1 MPFHCSHCGYQ
12 SVKWLG
18 RCPNCGEWDTFA
30 AAPTQAATEESPSW
44 IGEALLPITKID
56 LGEVKRLDTGL
67 GEVDRLLGGGLVP
80 GGVVLFG
87 GEPGVGKSTLLL
99 QIAQEIAQRYGTVLY
114 VSGEESAGQIKLR
127 ASRLGAESESI
138 YVLSE
143 QTLERIVKAVD
154 EVRPHLLIVDS
165 IQTVLSA
172 TVPGEAGSIRQMRE
186 TSAELTRLT
195 KARQMATF
203 LVGHIT
209 KGGVFAGPKTVEHL
223 VDVAIYMEGSRGEEV
238 RILRCVK
245 NRFGATNEVA
255 VFQMWA
261 SGLKAITDPS
271 RFFLEEHQAESR
283 PGTVVVSLMEG
294 SRPILVE
301 LQALVSPTG
310 GYGVPQRRCTGLD
323 VNRLLLLLAV
333 VERRLGIHTGSADV
347 YLSLAGGLETRE
359 RALDLG
365 IIAAVVSSLRNRPL
379 PKRTVVIGEVGLS
392 GEVRAVRKLSERVT
406 EAGKLGYE
414 RVVVPAKGRP
424 ATRRTIEIV
433 GVETIEEAIDA
444 LSLR

>member
-18 RCPNCGEWDTFA
+18 RCPNCGEWDTFST
-30 AAPTQAATEESPSW
+30 APTQDAANDAPSW

-56 LGEVKRLDTGL
+56 LSEVKRLDTGI

-99 QIAQEIAQRYGTVLY
+99 QIAQEVAQRYGTVLY

-127 ASRLGAESESI
+127 ASRLRAESENL

-143 QTLERIVKAVD
+143 QTLGRIVAAV
-154 EVRPHLLIVDS
+154 EELKPHLLIVDS

-172 TVPGEAGSIRQMRE
+172 AVPGEAGSIRQMRE

-209 KGGVFAGPKTVEHL
+209 KGGAFAGPKTVEHL
-223 VDVAIYMEGSRGEEV
+223 VDVAVYMEGSRGEEV
-238 RILRCVK
+238 RLLRCVK

-255 VFQMWA
+255 VFQMRA

-271 RFFLEEHQAESR
+271 RFFLEEHQAEPR

-323 VNRLLLLLAV
+323 YNRLLLLLAV

-365 IIAAVVSSLRNRPL
+365 IIAAVVSSLRNRAL
-379 PKRTVVIGEVGLS
+379 PKRTVVVGEVGLS
-392 GEVRAVRKLSERVT
+392 GEVRAVRKLSERIT

-414 RVVVPAKGRP
+414 RVIVPAKGRP
-424 ATRRTIEIV
+424 TTRRTIELV

>member
-18 RCPNCGEWDTFA
+18 RCPNCGQWDTFA
-30 AAPTQAATEESPSW
+30 SAPVEQEVQDTAW
-44 IGEALLPITKID
+44 IDKELLPITSID
-56 LGEVKRLDTGL
+56 LGEVKRLDTGI

-87 GEPGVGKSTLLL
+87 GEPGIGKSTLLL
-99 QIAQEIAQRYGTVLY
+99 QIAQEVAQRYGTVLY

-127 ASRLGAESESI
+127 ASRLGAESDNL

-143 QTLERIVKAVD
+143 QALGRIMIAVD
-154 EVRPHLLIVDS
+154 ELKPQLLIVDS

-172 TVPGEAGSIRQMRE
+172 SVPGEAGSIRQMRE
-186 TSAELTRLT
+186 ASAELTRLT
-195 KARQMATF
+195 KSRQMATF

-209 KGGVFAGPKTVEHL
+209 KGGAFAGPKTVEHL
-223 VDVAIYMEGSRGEEV
+223 VDVAVYMEGSRGEEV
-238 RILRCVK
+238 RLLRCVK

-255 VFQMWA
+255 VFQMRG

-271 RFFLEEHQAESR
+271 RFFLEEHQAEAR
-283 PGTVVVSLMEG
+283 PGTVVVSLVEG

-323 VNRLLLLLAV
+323 YNRLLLLLAV

-392 GEVRAVRKLSERVT
+392 GEVRAVRKLSERVA

-414 RVVVPAKGRP
+414 RAIVPAKGRP
-424 ATRRTIEIV
+424 SARRTIELV

>member
-18 RCPNCGEWDTFA
+18 RCPNCGEWDTFVA
-30 AAPTQAATEESPSW
+30 AQAGEEAEESSW
-44 IGEALLPITKID
+44 IGEALLPITRID
-56 LGEVKRLDTGL
+56 LGEVRRLETGIS
-67 GEVDRLLGGGLVP
+67 EVDRLLGGGLVP

-99 QIAQEIAQRYGTVLY
+99 QIAQQVAGRYGTVLY

-127 ASRLGAESESI
+127 GSRLSADDENL
-138 YVLSE
+138 YVLPE
-143 QTLERIVKAVD
+143 QTLSRIVSAVERIK
-154 EVRPHLLIVDS
+154 PHLLVVDS
-165 IQTVLSA
+165 IQTVVSA

-209 KGGVFAGPKTVEHL
+209 KGGAFAGPKTVEHL

-255 VFQMWA
+255 VFQMLT

-271 RFFLEEHQAESR
+271 RFFLEEHQAEPR
-283 PGTVVVSLMEG
+283 PGTVVVPLMEG

-323 VNRLLLLLAV
+323 FNRLLLLLAV

-379 PKRTVVIGEVGLS
+379 PRRTVVIGEVGLS
-392 GEVRAVRKLSERVT
+392 GEVRAVRRLSERVT

-414 RVVVPAKGRP
+414 RVIVPAKGRP
-424 ATRRTIEIV
+424 ATRRAIDLV

-444 LSLR
+444 LALR